1 MALPMMNAP
10 IYNLVIPSTKM
21 SVKYRP
27 FLVKEEKSLLIA
39 QQSEDLTV
47 MVDTLKSVINSC
59 IIDKIDVDTLASF
72 DIEYLFTQIRAK
84 SVGETIELLFPCDMD
99 HGEEDNDKARVKIT
113 IDLTQLQVEV
123 PEGHTSKIDLFGD
136 VGIVMKYPSISI
148 MKRLEGLEENDI
160 DKIFSVIADSI
171 DYIYQGDEIF
181 HSKEQKPEELLQFL
195 NNLNS
200 EQFMK
205 VQKFFSSMPRIKKEV
220 EYTCPVCSREHKKVL
235 EGMQSFF

>member
-1 MALPMMNAP
+1 MALPMMNTP
-10 IYNLVIPSTKM
+10 VYNMVLPSTKKTI
-21 SVKYRP
+21 KYRP

-47 MVDTLKSVINSC
+47 MVDTLKSVISSC
-59 IIDKIDVDTLASF
+59 VLDKIDVESLASF

-99 HGEEDNDKARVKIT
+99 HGEEDNEKARVKIT
-113 IDLTQLQVEV
+113 IDLTQLQVET
-123 PEGHTSKIDLFGD
+123 PEGHTNKIDLFGD
-136 VGIVMKYPSISI
+136 VGVVMKYPSISI

-171 DYIYQGDEIF
+171 EYIYQSDEIF
-181 HSKEQKPEELLQFL
+181 YGKEQKPEEMLQFL
-195 NNLNS
+195 NNLTS
-200 EQFMK
+200 EQFLK
-205 VQKFFSSMPRIKKEV
+205 VQRFFSTMPRIRKEV
-220 EYTCPVCSREHKKVL
+220 QYMCPVCARAHTKVL